1 MQPQGEEESETSLIV
16 KKKATSF
23 KDHIIGSLIL
33 IMNSGD
39 VSLIR
44 DCLHSIKLHLT
55 NQHHQD
61 EVGLILLSDST
72 NALPILALTLAL
84 PELVSTSI
92 AIFLALSFLTDP
104 AQADTF
110 TSLMQEPIT
119 FELFQY
125 SLIQNRHTSF
135 FEDFIVV
142 LQKLTTK
149 DPVTMRHLMNS
160 RLIETLNTIITPG
173 ATGGGLR
180 ESKMSNKEAQ
190 AANDFVITNIR
201 SILKNISA

>member
-1 MQPQGEEESETSLIV
+1 
-16 KKKATSF
+16 
-23 KDHIIGSLIL
+23 
-33 IMNSGD
+33 
-39 VSLIR
+39 
-44 DCLHSIKLHLT
+44 LHLT
-55 NQHHQD
+55 NPHHQD

-110 TSLMQEPIT
+110 ASLMQEPIT

-142 LQKLTTK
+142 PFQDYAMLLESH
-149 DPVTMRHLMNS
+149 R
-160 RLIETLNTIITPG
+160 RLERG
-173 ATGGGLR
+173 
-180 ESKMSNKEAQ
+180 E
-190 AANDFVITNIR
+190 
-201 SILKNISA
+201 